1 MSWYSRRSGAPVDL
15 VRKAPQNSK
24 GLAAMVDPVACR
36 HAEPSHDA
44 YEHFASWRTPEFGHS
59 GVVCRH
65 RAGRRFYL
73 EPGAVVRRRYLASR
87 MLVTVP
93 RKHRSLQ

>member
-1 MSWYSRRSGAPVDL
+1 MVFG
-15 VRKAPQNSK
+15 
-24 GLAAMVDPVACR
+24 VDPVARR
-36 HAEPSHDA
+36 HAELSHDA
-44 YEHFASWRTPEFGHS
+44 YERRSLAIVASYVDTG
-59 GVVCRH
+59 
-65 RAGRRFYL
+65 AGRRFYL